1 MQMNQKKYIFGMSGF
16 RSLHK
21 QVKQKHVSLEFLLV
35 SPEAPVL
42 LPFLG
47 PSLFS
52 LVFRVRDPPDRQWCG
67 NATRAF
73 HVSFHEP
80 GSSIWVWP
88 VCSPGAAN
96 PSGSGCTAP
105 VGQLRPFMPP
115 EPPNFSP
122 RVLSVS
128 WLCLLG
134 GLLPFLLRTS
144 EPRGP
149 FLAGCKESDMT

>member
-1 MQMNQKKYIFGMSGF
+1 MQMNRKKNIFGMSGF

-21 QVKQKHVSLEFLLV
+21 HVKQKQVSLEFLLV

-52 LVFRVRDPPDRQWCG
+52 LVFRARDPPDRQWCG

-73 HVSFHEP
+73 HVSLSWTGEQYS
-80 GSSIWVWP
+80 GLA
-88 VCSPGAAN
+88 CSPGAAN

-105 VGQLRPFMPP
+105 VGQLCPFMPP
-115 EPPNFSP
+115 EPPKFSP
-122 RVLSVS
+122 RVPSVS

-134 GLLPFLLRTS
+134 GLLPFLLRAS

-149 FLAGCKESDMT
+149 FLAGCKESYLT